1 MKDYMDRVI
10 TVPNILSFIRLCL
23 IPVIIWQYV
32 FLKNYTLA
40 AITVIVSGL
49 TDVID
54 GFIARKFN
62 MVSHVGRILD
72 PAADKLTQIA
82 VIGCLVYRFRMM
94 IIPLVILI
102 IKELLNGIVALT
114 MLKKA
119 KTTINSRWHGKAA
132 TVLLYA
138 MILIHL
144 FWVDITPVVSNIFI
158 FVCIAA
164 MTLSFVLYTVSNA
177 KVISRAEEMKD
188 EALSETA
195 AGITENTEGEAT

>member
-1 MKDYMDRVI
+1 MDKVI

-32 FLKNYTLA
+32 FLKDYTLA
-40 AITVIVSGL
+40 AVTVIISGF

-82 VIGCLVYRFRMM
+82 VIGCLCSRYKMM
-94 IIPLVILI
+94 LIPLVILI
-102 IKELLNGIVALT
+102 IKELLNGLVALT
-114 MLKKA
+114 MLKKT
-119 KTTINSRWHGKAA
+119 KKTINSRWHGKVA

-138 MILIHL
+138 MILLHL
-144 FWVDITPVVSNIFI
+144 FWVDIPEAASNTFI

-164 MTLSFVLYTVSNA
+164 MAVSFVLYTVSNA
-177 KVISRAEEMKD
+177 EAIRHADNLSAE
-188 EALSETA
+188 
-195 AGITENTEGEAT
+195 TEEKIIGDKNESTDN